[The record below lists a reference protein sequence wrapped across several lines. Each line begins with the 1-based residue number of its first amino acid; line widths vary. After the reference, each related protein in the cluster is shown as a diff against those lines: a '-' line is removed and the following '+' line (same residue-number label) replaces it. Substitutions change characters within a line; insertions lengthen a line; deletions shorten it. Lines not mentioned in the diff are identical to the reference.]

1 MKWTKM
7 ISCLEDMDRK
17 LLNVDRKLLS
27 VERDKLTLTLY
38 CPSQHSAQ
46 QLKEPSWIS
55 TLERELTSMAHALGK
70 LKLPS
75 SVQRGIQ
82 DFPKGEA
89 NQLFG

>member
-1 MKWTKM
+1 MKWT
-7 ISCLEDMDRK
+7 ISCLENMDRK
-17 LLNVDRKLLS
+17 LLSVDWKLLS

-55 TLERELTSMAHALGK
+55 TLERELTSMAQALGK